1 MLFRTEIP
9 VIISLTDSRSSLGIS
24 TALVESNFSIIEA
37 TLIVSRLEATNRI
50 RSTLYGIY
58 INENNRYLIHHKII
72 LYSDLKVQARD
83 LHIHT
88 CISIA
93 VAHVLMVGRSVS
105 TL

>member
-37 TLIVSRLEATNRI
+37 TLMVSRLEATNRI

-58 INENNRYLIHHKII
+58 INENDRYLIHHKIYI
-72 LYSDLKVQARD
+72 NLEVLYSKIDKL
-83 LHIHT
+83 LHT